1 MSGGK
6 TSRLSRLIPSAIG
19 ESVKKTHPA
28 PPETTFELNKA
39 VDEPDKIY
47 QTYKSNYR
55 FAILTGYVF
64 LILSMIFPLVLPL
77 EIGKI
82 LNSINQL
89 HNNDITQDQYNNR
102 WDTSRMVVI
111 SAAAISV
118 IANWI

>member
-19 ESVKKTHPA
+19 VSVKKTHPA

-89 HNNDITQDQYNNR
+89 HNDDITQDQYNNR
-102 WDTSRMVVI
+102 WDTSRIVVI